1 MPVRPTTFPRER
13 QQSRALGERLRLAR
27 RRRGISL
34 GEMAARVGVS
44 AVTQR
49 HLEQGDP
56 SVSLAALIR
65 TLAVLQL
72 SGDLDR
78 IAAEDELG
86 RRLADRNLSSKPR
99 RTERRG
105 PIVA

>member
-1 MPVRPTTFPRER
+1 MPVRPTTFPREK
-13 QQSRALGERLRLAR
+13 QQAKALGERLRLAR
-27 RRRGISL
+27 RRRRISL
-34 GEMAARVGVS
+34 VEMAARVGVS

-72 SGDLDR
+72 SNDLDR
-78 IAAEDELG
+78 VADDDELG
-86 RRLADRNLSSKPR
+86 RRLADSSLPVKPR
-99 RTERRG
+99 RSRPTESK
-105 PIVA
+105 V